1 MSLLY
6 MGVIEPSVVILPI
19 SIAIYKR
26 SYWKESLAA
35 KSLLGYLLFSAFFNI
50 VALVTTYMHVNNLP
64 LLHLYT
70 ILEFWLMSVL
80 FRSIFDGKRMRI
92 FLIYLPLF
100 FSVFSVLYIVFT
112 HSLFLYNT
120 LSRFLE
126 SMMIVGLCIYFLY
139 LDFSNIELNQS
150 MFNFSVVVGIM
161 LYFSSAS
168 ILFGLSNAILKN
180 RILNILIWN
189 IHATIVLIMYL
200 IFAWAFF
207 RLKKAS

>member
-1 MSLLY
+1 